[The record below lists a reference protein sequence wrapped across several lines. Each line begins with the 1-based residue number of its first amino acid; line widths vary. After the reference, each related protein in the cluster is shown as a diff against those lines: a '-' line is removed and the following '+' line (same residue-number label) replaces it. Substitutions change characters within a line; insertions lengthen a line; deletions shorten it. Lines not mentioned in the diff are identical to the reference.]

1 MVIGLDVDNVISD
14 FDKLVM
20 EAIVKSG
27 KKIVRTDTPLYKER
41 FNWTSEEKN
50 IYFQKNMEKLA
61 KKLPVRKNARYV
73 INKLKELGNE
83 IVIISHRIAPDFG
96 EPYETTYNWLKKN
109 KIYFD
114 TLVIS
119 KSIDKVEECKS
130 LGVDVYLDDRVD
142 AVKEMQKNGVN
153 AVVMQ
158 TRYNV
163 PLIKN
168 VQFAKSWLD
177 FYKNL
182 KIGKY
187 MLPLG

>member
-1 MVIGLDVDNVISD
+1 MVIGLDVDNVIAD
-14 FDKLVM
+14 FDKPVM

-27 KKIVRTDTPLYKER
+27 KKIVRTDTPLYKDR
-41 FNWTSEEKN
+41 FDWTVEEKN
-50 IYFQKNMEKLA
+50 KYFAKNIEKIA
-61 KKLPVRKNARYV
+61 KKLPVRKNARFV
-73 INKLKELGNE
+73 INKLKELGNK
-83 IVIISHRIAPDFG
+83 IVIISHRISPDFG
-96 EPYETTYNWLKKN
+96 NPYNTTFNWLKKN

-114 TLVIS
+114 ELVIS
-119 KSIDKVEECKS
+119 NGIDKVGECKEK
-130 LGVDVYLDDRVD
+130 GVDVYLDDRVD
-142 AVKEMQKNGVN
+142 AVKEMQKNGIN